1 MRYQK
6 PSVFHYRL
14 AQGVSWLVSKTI
26 FHKKVLRNEIRGVK
40 GPFVV
45 IANHQAALDFV
56 NLIGATRRPMH
67 FVISKSFF
75 STLPV
80 QGFMRKMGVIPKQ
93 QFQTSADDLKKMKT
107 AIKHGQPVVIYPA
120 GLMCEDGLST
130 PIPAATYKFLKWLD
144 VDVYVARSR
153 GTYFVMPKWSKGLRP
168 GRTYMDIYKL
178 FSKEELKQMPLEQVR
193 EKTNDALLFDA
204 YREQDIH
211 PEKYR
216 KNRNIEGLEHV
227 LYQCPHCGEE
237 FTMQV
242 RDGSVIACAACGFT
256 QECDSFGLL
265 HKVDGP
271 GLEIRYVS
279 DWSRMINNQLKWKLT
294 RNPNA
299 SLTAQTQIFMV
310 TDGKKKFTQEGSAA
324 VTLNAAGF
332 TLEGTLRDAP
342 WQLHVPIGSIPTLPF
357 SPGRYFEI
365 QDGPD
370 IYRCVLSD
378 GKLVMKF
385 INMVKV
391 FYELNTKEKAPIG

>member
-1 MRYQK
+1 M
-6 PSVFHYRL
+6 
-14 AQGVSWLVSKTI
+14 
-26 FHKKVLRNEIRGVK
+26 
-40 GPFVV
+40 
-45 IANHQAALDFV
+45 
-56 NLIGATRRPMH
+56 
-67 FVISKSFF
+67 
-75 STLPV
+75 
-80 QGFMRKMGVIPKQ
+80 
-93 QFQTSADDLKKMKT
+93 
-107 AIKHGQPVVIYPA
+107 
-120 GLMCEDGLST
+120 
-130 PIPAATYKFLKWLD
+130 
-144 VDVYVARSR
+144 
-153 GTYFVMPKWSKGLRP
+153 MPKWSKGLRP

-242 RDGSVIACAACGFT
+242 RSGSTLHCTACGFA
-256 QECDSFGLL
+256 QECDNFGLL

-271 GLEIRYVS
+271 GMEIRYVS
-279 DWSRMINNQLKWKLT
+279 DWSRMIYNQMKWKLM
-294 RNPNA
+294 RQPGA
-299 SLTAQTQIFMV
+299 SLTAQAEIHMV
-310 TDGKKKFTQEGSAA
+310 AGGKRKFAAVGNAA
-324 VTLNAAGF
+324 VTLDASGF
-332 TLEGTLRDAP
+332 TLEGVLRDTP
-342 WQLHVPIGSIPTLPF
+342 WNLHVPIGNIPTLPF
-357 SPGRYFEI
+357 SPGRHFEI

-391 FYELNTKEKAPIG
+391 FYKLNTKEKSPVG